1 MKYFEDPYVEKVF
14 LALNDLGGKTPIRR
28 SPIIH
33 RGYYARYESFTRAM
47 NKFLSKGS
55 QPKQIVFLGSGFDT
69 LPLVAYN
76 QSGCKVTTF
85 DVDFQ
90 EVMHKKAEVFSSI
103 PEIVSLLNTEESL
116 PMISPQ
122 HARLGAHTFI
132 GQDLRNGK
140 GVVSALSECG
150 LDCSLP
156 TLILSECVLV
166 YMTKDGTMSLCSEL
180 GQYLQSEALWMTYD
194 MITPN
199 DIYGRNMIRNLQGV
213 GFEIPGIKDF
223 PTLED
228 QKNRFL
234 HTNWTE
240 ARACTMR
247 QYYDALMQT
256 TDERER
262 LFKLE
267 ILDEVEEW
275 NMLMDHYALTI
286 AAKGVENDTVEDI
299 LSIIV

>member
-1 MKYFEDPYVEKVF
+1 
-14 LALNDLGGKTPIRR
+14 
-28 SPIIH
+28 
-33 RGYYARYESFTRAM
+33 
-47 NKFLSKGS
+47 
-55 QPKQIVFLGSGFDT
+55 
-69 LPLVAYN
+69 
-76 QSGCKVTTF
+76 
-85 DVDFQ
+85 
-90 EVMHKKAEVFSSI
+90 
-103 PEIVSLLNTEESL
+103 
-116 PMISPQ
+116 
-122 HARLGAHTFI
+122 
-132 GQDLRNGK
+132 
-140 GVVSALSECG
+140 
-150 LDCSLP
+150 
-156 TLILSECVLV
+156 
-166 YMTKDGTMSLCSEL
+166 
-180 GQYLQSEALWMTYD
+180 MTYD